1 MNNQK
6 YLTMKQTKEKKNE
19 VTHIQI
25 AYSDPEELVE
35 LSLNE
40 KFINYVHWKALEKI
54 KYAIE
59 NNLGKV
65 EIFNIFNMSLIIE
78 VEKKNYKNVLET
90 INKVYIKDEDFE
102 ECAKIQKLI
111 DKL

>member
-40 KFINYVHWKALEKI
+40 GFIKYVHEKALEKI
-54 KYAIE
+54 KHALN

-65 EIFNIFNMSLIIE
+65 GIFNIFNMSLIIE
-78 VEKKNYKNVLET
+78 LERKNFKNVLET
-90 INKVYIKDEDFE
+90 INKVYIKSEDFE
-102 ECAKIQKLI
+102 KCVEIQKLI